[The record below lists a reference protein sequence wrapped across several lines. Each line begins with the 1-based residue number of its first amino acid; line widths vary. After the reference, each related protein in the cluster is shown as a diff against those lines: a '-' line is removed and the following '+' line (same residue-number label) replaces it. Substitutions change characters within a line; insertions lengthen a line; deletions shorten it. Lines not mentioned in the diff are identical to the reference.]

1 MISYTIFNITRAPE
15 KRLFKIEVEND
26 SNIRKSIEEVIRKV
40 KQKELVF
47 QNFDRLDAMP
57 KELTAFNDIF
67 VPSVN
72 GQAGVS
78 VEGIPGQS
86 GNIDISY
93 LDEIRKMVIY
103 ATKVPPSLLG
113 DNENS
118 YHTSASQENYKFAR
132 TIVRY
137 QQQFQTQLTE
147 AISKIYYM
155 IAGTGYGLR
164 YNKIVFNPPA
174 FTKVEQVATMIG
186 QADVICNFVVD
197 SYGLDPN
204 TQQPVY

>member
-1 MISYTIFNITRAPE
+1 
-15 KRLFKIEVEND
+15 
-26 SNIRKSIEEVIRKV
+26 
-40 KQKELVF
+40 
-47 QNFDRLDAMP
+47 
-57 KELTAFNDIF
+57 
-67 VPSVN
+67 
-72 GQAGVS
+72 
-78 VEGIPGQS
+78 
-86 GNIDISY
+86 
-93 LDEIRKMVIY
+93 MVIY

-186 QADVICNFVVD
+186 QAEC
-197 SYGLDPN
+197 YM
-204 TQQPVY
+204 